1 MSTNIRNWLNASLEE
16 NKEAPVKIQEGETPK
31 EDFSTATNEDSGDVD
46 TDKPATAKIDAASD
60 GDEKGKDIDQ
70 GHQEVHVPDNDGKVS
85 NEDASDDAAA
95 SEEAVST
102 ESSEEEK
109 KDDIDGEDD
118 EKPKHDD
125 SKEVDPDSQHEA
137 DVEKPVEA
145 ELKTPETGDDQ
156 DTPEADDNVKADP
169 KGAQTDEV
177 SSEDH
182 HEAVEQEDAPAPV
195 EAPEAPVEEED
206 AQVEGDETPETP
218 AEDDVEA
225 VDDMEDDLQAVAKIE
240 SDIDHFERVSES
252 LERYY
257 DILSRGM
264 DVNDG
269 VSGETADAIRIGLEN
284 LDPMFQEEEVIP
296 AMEAF
301 GQISSRH
308 TATYISMES
317 LSGKMKTVVEA
328 TKRAIAK
335 LFEMLYDLWTK
346 VSGGAA
352 RAKKRVAKLGARL
365 EDLKGDASVQTEIS
379 GSAKLNIGTQ
389 FMGNDPRGV
398 AAIEDVAEYVYNDYP
413 RIATGIAADTAKI
426 FTDMERSFR
435 GLMGGSKEAMND
447 INVGLIKAMDD
458 FPQVIKRHL
467 QKLPNQTQA
476 QSNELPPK
484 YARVQG
490 VMRSHRL
497 PGDYAMVQYIVQK
510 IPAKVTDERGQAATT
525 MLEFN
530 KVFNVGFEK
539 LQGSSKAG
547 KETYRVPSIR
557 EMTEIGKRIEAVLK
571 LTDKGVE
578 NKEAYKNAKKHMD
591 EAADTVAKTFY
602 QLPRFA
608 NPLVSGINNMSRIL
622 TQPAGHFNGYVISTI
637 NAYLA
642 VLEHN
647 IDELAKQV
655 GTESGKTVNGKAEE
669 AKSSDSTSMVP
680 A

>member
-182 HEAVEQEDAPAPV
+182 HEAAEQEDAP
-195 EAPEAPVEEED
+195 
-206 AQVEGDETPETP
+206 VEGGETSEAP
-218 AEDDVEA
+218 AEDDVDE
-225 VDDMEDDLQAVAKIE
+225 VDDMEDDLQAVAKVE
-240 SDIDHFERVSES
+240 SDIDHFESVSES

-284 LDPMFQEEEVIP
+284 LDPMFHEKEVIP

-317 LSGKMKTVVEA
+317 LSGKMKAVAEA
-328 TKRAIAK
+328 TKRGIAK
-335 LFEMLYDLWTK
+335 LFEMLKELYNKVRNNTLGLKKKVDKLETRVNGLNGNLPQTVDVVVSNPTKLHDGSKFVGNDLKTITLLKDVGEYVFIDYPKGADKALEGVTSILLGGGSSGLNDLNPDHFDQDVSGLMARFIPKPPKFTTEEMAKRVVYSSPKLPGNMQLK
-346 VSGGAA
+346 VSH
-352 RAKKRVAKLGARL
+352 KKADQGARVNMSL
-365 EDLKGDASVQTEIS
+365 EKGQQVPLKSVQVSAMSKRDLLASLKSIDELVQLLNKVQNNARDVKSIHKTANEIME
-379 GSAKLNIGTQ
+379 I
-389 FMGNDPRGV
+389 FM
-398 AAIEDVAEYVYNDYP
+398 
-413 RIATGIAADTAKI
+413 
-426 FTDMERSFR
+426 
-435 GLMGGSKEAMND
+435 
-447 INVGLIKAMDD
+447 
-458 FPQVIKRHL
+458 Q
-467 QKLPNQTQA
+467 
-476 QSNELPPK
+476 
-484 YARVQG
+484 
-490 VMRSHRL
+490 
-497 PGDYAMVQYIVQK
+497 
-510 IPAKVTDERGQAATT
+510 DERTRRRKEGERGPTRGFVGNIRSTVTETVRSVVNPNAVYIQYLTAT
-525 MLEFN
+525 
-530 KVFNVGFEK
+530 
-539 LQGSSKAG
+539 
-547 KETYRVPSIR
+547 IR
-557 EMTEIGKRIEAVLK
+557 
-571 LTDKGVE
+571 
-578 NKEAYKNAKKHMD
+578 
-591 EAADTVAKTFY
+591 
-602 QLPRFA
+602 
-608 NPLVSGINNMSRIL
+608 
-622 TQPAGHFNGYVISTI
+622 
-637 NAYLA
+637 AYLA
-642 VLEHN
+642 F
-647 IDELAKQV
+647 IELQIEAIEKTEKETKQ
-655 GTESGKTVNGKAEE
+655 
-669 AKSSDSTSMVP
+669 P